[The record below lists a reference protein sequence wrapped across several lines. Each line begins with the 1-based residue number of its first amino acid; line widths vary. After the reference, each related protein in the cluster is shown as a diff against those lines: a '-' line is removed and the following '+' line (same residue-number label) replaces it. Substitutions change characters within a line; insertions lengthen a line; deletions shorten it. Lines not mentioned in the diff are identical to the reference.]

1 MAVGPA
7 IYSTTNM
14 EGVDVNQVFYLD
26 TKTYPEYPAAPFN
39 VGVQAFGTDG
49 SAWVWCTASVSL
61 PAGTV
66 VIVTETPNSWS
77 VAAIGGTTVAAP
89 LGDLLGVVGGS
100 LGTLTIGAPSGTQT
114 ASYFWVQRNGNCP
127 NVRSLAATTIDHLL
141 YSSATTAGV
150 TTSTGGGSGTTYTLT
165 GIVISQAVGSAAG
178 PNTGILNWPVV
189 GAGA

>member
-1 MAVGPA
+1 MAAPA

-26 TKTYPEYPAAPFN
+26 TKTYPEYPAAPF
-39 VGVQAFGTDG
+39 GAGTQAFGTDG
-49 SAWVWCTASVSL
+49 SAWVWCTASASL

-66 VIVTETPNSWS
+66 VIVTETPGSWS
-77 VAAIGGTTVAAP
+77 VAAIGGTTVSAP
-89 LGDLLGVVGGS
+89 VGDLLGVVGGS

-127 NVRSLAATTIDHLL
+127 NVRTLAATTIDHLL
-141 YSSATTAGV
+141 YSSAPTAGV
-150 TTSTGGGSGTTYTLT
+150 ATSSGGGAGTTYTLT

>member
-1 MAVGPA
+1 MAVTA

-26 TKTYPEYPAAPFN
+26 TKTYPEYPAAPF
-39 VGVQAFGTDG
+39 GAGTQAFGTDG
-49 SAWVWCTASVSL
+49 SAWVFCTASASL

-66 VIVTETPNSWS
+66 VIVTETPGSWS
-77 VAAIGGTTVAAP
+77 VAAIGGSTVSAP
-89 LGDLLGVVGGS
+89 VGDLLGVVGGS

-127 NVRSLAATTIDHLL
+127 NVRSLAATTADHLL

-150 TTSTGGGSGTTYTLT
+150 ATSTGGGAGTTYTLSDM
-165 GIVISQAVGSAAG
+165 VISRRLDQRLAPTPAFLS
-178 PNTGILNWPVV
+178 WPVV
-189 GAGA
+189 GAAA